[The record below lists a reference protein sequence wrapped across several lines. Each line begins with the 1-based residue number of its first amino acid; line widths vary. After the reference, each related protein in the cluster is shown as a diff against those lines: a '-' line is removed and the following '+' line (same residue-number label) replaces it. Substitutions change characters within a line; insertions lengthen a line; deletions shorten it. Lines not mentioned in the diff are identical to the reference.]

1 MYRPIAIRFS
11 YHFTYLI
18 SPLMTRHDTLSTC
31 IMGTLRTLLVQVP
44 YITRARETD
53 RGYCVQWNCC
63 AKFFVSV
70 SRWLL
75 DSVPSSSA
83 APRRAYKLT
92 IFNDQSIGNFH
103 HDMDDTYL
111 LSLSSPV
118 ADRVK
123 AAGDTAQVTLEL
135 DVSDNR
141 GTLGNS
147 RRGLSRDKV
156 TCTVIDFVFS
166 L

>member
-18 SPLMTRHDTLSTC
+18 SPLMTRHGTLSTC
-31 IMGTLRTLLVQVP
+31 IMGTLPGQ
-44 YITRARETD
+44 ETD